1 MTLQDIDDKYNKS
14 ISALKSLEQILKVQ
28 ETSYD
33 NHISRL
39 GWLKHLADSAQEL
52 RRLEVEFLK
61 VSQAAAAQAAARQQA
76 APVPQLA
83 PQVVQPPAPQVVQQP
98 APQPAQPPAPQPV
111 QEEDSEEA
119 ESSKKK
125 TKKRL

>member
-14 ISALKSLEQILKVQ
+14 ISALKSLEQIIKVQ

-33 NHISRL
+33 NHITRL
-39 GWLKHLADSAQEL
+39 GWLKHLADSVQEL
-52 RRLEVEFLK
+52 RKLELEFLK
-61 VSQAAAAQAAARQQA
+61 VTQAAAAQAAAAQAQA
-76 APVPQLA
+76 ARQQLA
-83 PQVVQPPAPQVVQQP
+83 PASQPAPQVVQQP
-98 APQPAQPPAPQPV
+98 APPPVSQPA
-111 QEEDSEEA
+111 QEEDSEDS